1 VTAQRDLLRNREFQ
15 PLLGARLANALATT
29 ALATV
34 VGFQVYEITR
44 DPLALGWLGLVE
56 AIPALGLG
64 LLGGHLADRR
74 DRRSIVLVTS
84 GMLTL
89 LVFTLGL
96 IAGSAS
102 LSLLPILVVIFLA
115 GVAIGFER
123 PALTAF
129 EFQVIPVEQAA
140 RGASWVSSAWTAG
153 GIAGPAL
160 GGLAIAVVGVP
171 STYLLLAGLLA
182 ISTLCIALVP
192 RKPIPEPEPGEG
204 IIESLA
210 GGIRFVFRR
219 QVLWGSMAL
228 DLFAVLFGGV
238 VALLPVFAS
247 DVLHV
252 GPFELGLLRAA
263 PSAGAML
270 TMLAATRRPPNAHA
284 GPILLVCVAGFGISM
299 LVFGLSTSFIV
310 SLVALFFG
318 GVTDGLSVIIRITIV
333 RLYSPEELRGR
344 VASVSYL
351 FIGASNELGAFESGM
366 AARLLGVVPAV
377 VVGASVTLAVVALVT
392 IFAPELRRLDLRQAP
407 GVPPPA
413 PEPHDL
419 EIAIEERLA

>member
-1 VTAQRDLLRNREFQ
+1 
-15 PLLGARLANALATT
+15 
-29 ALATV
+29 
-34 VGFQVYEITR
+34 
-44 DPLALGWLGLVE
+44 
-56 AIPALGLG
+56 
-64 LLGGHLADRR
+64 
-74 DRRSIVLVTS
+74 
-84 GMLTL
+84 
-89 LVFTLGL
+89 
-96 IAGSAS
+96 
-102 LSLLPILVVIFLA
+102 
-115 GVAIGFER
+115 
-123 PALTAF
+123 
-129 EFQVIPVEQAA
+129 
-140 RGASWVSSAWTAG
+140 
-153 GIAGPAL
+153 
-160 GGLAIAVVGVP
+160 
-171 STYLLLAGLLA
+171 
-182 ISTLCIALVP
+182 
-192 RKPIPEPEPGEG
+192 
-204 IIESLA
+204 
-210 GGIRFVFRR
+210 
-219 QVLWGSMAL
+219 
-228 DLFAVLFGGV
+228 
-238 VALLPVFAS
+238 
-247 DVLHV
+247 
-252 GPFELGLLRAA
+252 
-263 PSAGAML
+263 ML